1 MGIFVLFVPYIV
13 KRYLGIGIMEY
24 IFSAGNNKVILYSIG
39 NNIYYSIVLGNKIL
53 QTKQVAKDYHIGLSC
68 MQYKN
73 DIFCAYITVA
83 RELVWQN
90 VTTDQRLILFAD
102 GNELWNME
110 DLKAID
116 MDGCPTIFFQ
126 VKNPVTENVE
136 IRYIFP
142 EDNKKI
148 KVLLA
153 DKSNVEKYV
162 FFEGKEGMFL
172 CCDLKEN
179 KDSRYFFLRR
189 EGNSDIDIKE
199 HIFLEKEDFIAL
211 RNDMKKEKENY
222 KIQLQKLEKDYENRL
237 KVDLNYVERNYK
249 KQYEELEKFT
259 KDIQNEGKKWREL
272 YYKSVKKR

>member
-1 MGIFVLFVPYIV
+1 M
-13 KRYLGIGIMEY
+13 
-24 IFSAGNNKVILYSIG
+24 
-39 NNIYYSIVLGNKIL
+39 
-53 QTKQVAKDYHIGLSC
+53 
-68 MQYKN
+68 
-73 DIFCAYITVA
+73 
-83 RELVWQN
+83 
-90 VTTDQRLILFAD
+90 
-102 GNELWNME
+102 
-110 DLKAID
+110 
-116 MDGCPTIFFQ
+116 
-126 VKNPVTENVE
+126 E

-162 FFEGKEGMFL
+162 FFEGKEGLFL

-179 KDSRYFFLRR
+179 KDSRYFFLKR

-222 KIQLQKLEKDYENRL
+222 EIKIQKLEKDYENRL
-237 KVDLNYVERNYK
+237 KADLNYVEQNYK